1 MLDYTENLTWFVAQL
16 KPNSHNIAARNLSRQ
31 GIKNFLPVEETTKK
45 VRGKFITA
53 TRPLFPGYCFVALDI
68 ALGGWRQINSTYGV
82 NRLLSFGAMP
92 ASVPR
97 AMVETLMLRCD
108 DSGKILPPEDLKPG
122 DRVTLS
128 KGPFADFV
136 ATIDRISP
144 DRRVWLLMD
153 IIGGQ
158 TKVVTHADHLRL
170 AEV

>member
-1 MLDYTENLTWFVAQL
+1 MFDTIDDTTWFVAQL
-16 KPNSHNIAARNLSRQ
+16 KPNSHNIASRNLLRQ
-31 GIKNFLPVEETTKK
+31 GFKTFLPMEETTTKA
-45 VRGKFITA
+45 RGKFITA

-82 NRLLSFGAMP
+82 SRLLSFGATP

-97 AMVETLMLRCD
+97 GMVESLMLRCD
-108 DSGKILPPEDLKPG
+108 DTGKILPPEDLKPG

-128 KGPFADFV
+128 KGPFASFIG
-136 ATIDRISP
+136 TIERIAP

-158 TKVVTHADHLRL
+158 TKVTTHADHLRPV
-170 AEV
+170 ES

>member
-16 KPNSHNIAARNLSRQ
+16 KPNSHNIAARNLLRQ
-31 GIKNFLPVEETTKK
+31 GIKSFLPIEETTTK

-53 TRPLFPGYCFVALDI
+53 NRPLFPGYCFVALDI

-82 NRLLSFGAMP
+82 SRLLSFGATP

-97 AMVETLMLRCD
+97 AMVESLMLRCD

-170 AEV
+170 AEI